1 MLEKTEVVV
10 MNERSKDT
18 GNIVDKTKNEGLQN
32 KTHNTE
38 KLKIWVTK
46 SRDELKG
53 SRMVNISCFLWD
65 TRLVTRIAKF
75 DKRLVS
81 DMGKK
86 QINIEEKGS
95 IVVWDMD
102 ISLLFPV
109 VEGLFE
115 IESRHWNLK
124 AKVISDVY
132 SLISVHAFLI
142 AYVILKFKSCRA
154 MEISCRAIYTLKVK
168 AVNYMLSVFLNQTNV
183 YNTKY

>member
-10 MNERSKDT
+10 MNERSNDT

-38 KLKIWVTK
+38 KLKIWVTQTSPK

-109 VEGLFE
+109 VEGLC
-115 IESRHWNLK
+115 LK
-124 AKVISDVY
+124 
-132 SLISVHAFLI
+132 
-142 AYVILKFKSCRA
+142 
-154 MEISCRAIYTLKVK
+154 
-168 AVNYMLSVFLNQTNV
+168 
-183 YNTKY
+183 